1 MDESNAGADALIS
14 ILRSALAAE
23 GAQAFGHMVLYT
35 SFGVVRGRVGFAFAQ
50 ELARLNDGELA
61 SSALNGVIELLD
73 VSVEHY
79 SNHLPTA
86 SFDRLYVRLE
96 DIKGFV
102 LDMAQGQG

>member
-23 GAQAFGHMVLYT
+23 GAQAFGHLVLYT
-35 SFGVVRGRVGFAFAQ
+35 SFGVVHGRVGFAFAQ
-50 ELARLNDGELA
+50 ELARLNDGELE
-61 SSALNGVIELLD
+61 SSASNGVIELLD

-96 DIKGFV
+96 DIRGFV
-102 LDMAQGQG
+102 LDMTQGQG